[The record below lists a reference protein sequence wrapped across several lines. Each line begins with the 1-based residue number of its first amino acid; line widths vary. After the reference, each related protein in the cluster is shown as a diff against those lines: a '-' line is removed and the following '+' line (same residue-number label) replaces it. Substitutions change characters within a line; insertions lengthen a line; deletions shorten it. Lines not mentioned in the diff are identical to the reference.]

1 MAQKKIFM
9 LNGHPAEHSL
19 SRGLAETYADAA
31 RNAGHDVRIAHL
43 SHLEF
48 DEDFGQSSFVDFKP
62 LEPALEEVL
71 GNIEWCDHLVLTT
84 PMWWGGLPARL
95 KGLIDRTFIPGRT
108 FDTRNLKVTGMPS
121 PVLTGRTARVILT
134 SDTPG
139 WFMRLMYRRALIW
152 QLKGQILG
160 FVGIKPARF
169 TWFAG
174 ASHPKPG
181 LVAKWM
187 TQVRAIGAQAA

>member
-1 MAQKKIFM
+1 MHPKKIYI
-9 LNGHPAEHSL
+9 LNGHPGAESL
-19 SRGLAETYADAA
+19 SRGFAETYAQAA
-31 RNAGHDVRIAHL
+31 RDAGHDVRIGHL
-43 SHLEF
+43 SQMEF
-48 DEDFGQSSFVDFKP
+48 DDDFGQGNYSNFKP

-71 GNIEWCDHLVLTT
+71 ENIEWSDHLVLTA

-95 KGLIDRTFIPGRT
+95 KGLIDRAFIPGRT
-108 FDTRNLKVTGMPS
+108 FDTKNTLMTGMPS
-121 PVLTGRTARVILT
+121 PMLKGRTARVILT

-139 WFMRLMYRRALIW
+139 WIMRLMYRRALIW
-152 QLKGQILG
+152 QLKGQVLG

-181 LVAKWM
+181 MVDRWFG
-187 TQVRAIGAQAA
+187 QVRKIGAAAA